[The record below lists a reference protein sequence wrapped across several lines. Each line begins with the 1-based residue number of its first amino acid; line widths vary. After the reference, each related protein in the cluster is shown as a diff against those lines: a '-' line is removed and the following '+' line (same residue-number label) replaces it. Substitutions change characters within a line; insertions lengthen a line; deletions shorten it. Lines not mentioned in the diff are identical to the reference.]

1 MQVPG
6 AQGPG
11 LGTPGPPPTP
21 LVLAHCSGRRGAAH
35 DNPRQAQRS
44 QRPLSCPSPRCL
56 CQSATP
62 PVLTRRVSR
71 KSWGPGLTRSDPTGA
86 SGAAPI
92 FEEGDTDPWAL
103 PQLKDTGQPWK
114 GRSAA
119 AKNWPSGVPTP
130 QGLGKEE
137 VRPTENMET
146 PHAAHCLG
154 TLVPQLSCLPRLA
167 TRATPA
173 GRPLLPAA
181 GRRASGRLPGLS
193 ARDRGG
199 GLRPCRQG
207 QRQTQ
212 QGRVRA
218 G

>member
-11 LGTPGPPPTP
+11 LGTPGPPPAP

-44 QRPLSCPSPRCL
+44 QRAPFVPLTSMPVPVCHTPCARGGCPGK
-56 CQSATP
+56 T
-62 PVLTRRVSR
+62 
-71 KSWGPGLTRSDPTGA
+71 GSDPIGA

-92 FEEGDTDPWAL
+92 FEEGDSDPWAL

-199 GLRPCRQG
+199 GPRPCRQG